1 MAKRGRPKKADPVN
15 SPPHYKDGGVECID
29 AMISAFGKEAV
40 QTYCKIAAFKYLWR
54 ADKKEGNEGSQDTA
68 KAIWYLR
75 FARNDDPRLD
85 N

>member
-15 SPPHYKDGGVECID
+15 SPSHY
-29 AMISAFGKEAV
+29 
-40 QTYCKIAAFKYLWR
+40 KYLWR